1 MTQLRKILGT
11 IDRATLHRESHN
23 EPFKVMD
30 IMTVEE
36 LDSHLHDVTYSNVIK
51 VVAAINKELAAK

>member
-1 MTQLRKILGT
+1 MTKLKSILGT
-11 IDRATLHRESHN
+11 IDKTSLHRESHD
-23 EPFKVMD
+23 EPFKIMD

-36 LDSHLHDVTYSNVIK
+36 LDSHLNNVTYSNVIK